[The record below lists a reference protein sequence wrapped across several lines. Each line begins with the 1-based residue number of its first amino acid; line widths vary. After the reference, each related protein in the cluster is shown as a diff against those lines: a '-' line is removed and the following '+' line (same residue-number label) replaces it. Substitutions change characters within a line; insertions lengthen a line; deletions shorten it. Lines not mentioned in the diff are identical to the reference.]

1 MNTSSHPSL
10 GSILLHGGDLQH
22 LSWLGLQWTLLNQRP
37 ALRSWLQQLF
47 PLRNLETSKLD
58 SNAPE
63 SICLLDLEV
72 QEIMCGLPQL
82 VEAFLPNWMTF
93 AILFFPKISA
103 APIYFF
109 VSIQVFLYGV
119 VFCSHCQLQETVKLS
134 GGMNQQRL
142 QQLYE
147 PRCLAL
153 PLLRLLTTE
162 RQREWWNAIYS
173 LIHRQAAWVSW
184 GHTKINRAAY
194 MHKVFVDDV
203 FK

>member
-1 MNTSSHPSL
+1 MYTFSHTSL

-72 QEIMCGLPQL
+72 QEIMCGLTQL
-82 VEAFLPNWMTF
+82 VGAPYINFANISIRRMTF
-93 AILFFPKISA
+93 RIFFPKNLSISC
-103 APIYFF
+103 FF
-109 VSIQVFLYGV
+109 LVSIQVFLYGV
-119 VFCSHCQLQETVKLS
+119 VFCSHCQLQQTVKIS
-134 GGMNQQRL
+134 GGMNQQHL

-147 PRCLAL
+147 PRCLPL

-173 LIHRQAAWVSW
+173 LIHRQAA
-184 GHTKINRAAY
+184 
-194 MHKVFVDDV
+194 
-203 FK
+203 